1 MNARV
6 STRAF
11 AFRPRTRAAIVTAIW
26 SVTAAI
32 AACERSGQP
41 QQASARTGGDSVEAG
56 GEVAADS
63 TMKNPD
69 AAWITDGN
77 VLAMLNVFNTRQIGA
92 ANVELD
98 SWHTD
103 TIRQFAAA
111 VSHEHI
117 ALQRSADSLAQRI
130 KVAPVMSALAVKLD
144 GEFRARIDSLRGLGG
159 APLERAFAHQQVVA
173 ESAIADYA
181 DQLAGAARAPEVRA
195 LAQSAAT
202 GARAR
207 LSRAQTFETSLL
219 VADSTKKA
227 AVADSI
233 AQAAERRAARA
244 AARAAREAR
253 RHDSVP

>member
-11 AFRPRTRAAIVTAIW
+11 VFSPLARATVIAAVW
-26 SVTAAI
+26 SVAAAL
-32 AACERSGQP
+32 AACE
-41 QQASARTGGDSVEAG
+41 QQDQQQRTSRGDTVEAG
-56 GEVAADS
+56 GEVVADS

-77 VLAMLNVFNTRQIGA
+77 VLAMLSVFNTRQIGA

-103 TIRQFAAA
+103 TIRQFAATVA
-111 VSHEHI
+111 REHI

-130 KVAPVMSALAVKLD
+130 KVAPVMSALSVQIDSA
-144 GEFRARIDSLRGLGG
+144 FRLRVDSLRGLGG
-159 APLERAFAHQQVVA
+159 SPLERAFAHEQVVA

-181 DQLAGAARAPEVRA
+181 NQLTGAAQAPEVRA
-195 LAQSAAT
+195 LAESVANDART
-202 GARAR
+202 HLTRAR
-207 LSRAQTFETSLL
+207 TFETTLL
-219 VADSTKKA
+219 VADSIKKA

-233 AQAAERRAARA
+233 AQAAERAAARA
-244 AARAAREAR
+244 AARAARSAR
-253 RHDSVP
+253 HRDTTPK